1 MIYILKKNKIYT
13 EFYTLLFKSC
23 GLTFDL
29 SLTLAFVFSASA
41 VLAAFKRGVGSF
53 KACKHVHKNV
63 VVTLYKEYRVTITIN
78 RNSDISGRENS

>member
-53 KACKHVHKNV
+53 KACKDIHKNTIV
-63 VVTLYKEYRVTITIN
+63 IRYTEHTVTTTYQQTQ
-78 RNSDISGRENS
+78 